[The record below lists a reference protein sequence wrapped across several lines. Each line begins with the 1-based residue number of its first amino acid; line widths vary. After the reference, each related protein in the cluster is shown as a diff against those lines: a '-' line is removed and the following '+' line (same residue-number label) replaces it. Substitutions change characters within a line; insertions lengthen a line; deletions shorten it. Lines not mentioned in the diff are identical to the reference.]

1 MNKFKLI
8 AANLFIAIS
17 LSSCALTTAQI
28 ESKTPYV
35 RVTSYLAADKVI
47 KDSKN
52 KEKTKADILKVAKV
66 IKSLDSAVSLSP
78 IEFKAFIEANTKLG
92 ESAKVIIDSLYLIY
106 RDETVKIDTENLTKL
121 IPIINA
127 IIEGLELAAS

>member
-8 AANLFIAIS
+8 ATNLLVALS

-52 KEKTKADILKVAKV
+52 KEKTKSDILKVAKV
-66 IKSLDSAVSLSP
+66 IKSLDSVTSLSP
-78 IEFKAFIEANTKLG
+78 VEFKAFIVANTKLG

-106 RDETVKIDTENLTKL
+106 RDETVKFDTENLTKL
-121 IPIINA
+121 IPVINA
-127 IIEGLELAAS
+127 IVEGLELAAS

>member
-92 ESAKVIIDSLYLIY
+92 ESEKVIIDSLYLIY
-106 RDETVKIDTENLTKL
+106 RDETIKIDTENLTKL
-121 IPIINA
+121 IPIVNA
-127 IIEGLELAAS
+127 IVEGLELAAS

>member
-17 LSSCALTTAQI
+17 LSSCALTTMQI

-78 IEFKAFIEANTKLG
+78 TEFKAFIEANTKLG

-106 RDETVKIDTENLTKL
+106 HDETVKIDTENLTKL
-121 IPIINA
+121 VPIINA

>member
-17 LSSCALTTAQI
+17 FSSCALTTTQI

-47 KDSKN
+47 KDAKN

-78 IEFKAFIEANTKLG
+78 IEFKAFIQANTKLG
-92 ESAKVIIDSLYLIY
+92 ESAKLIIDSLYLIY

-127 IIEGLELAAS
+127 IVEGLELAAS